1 MNIKQYDESGNGLQR
16 GFSIL
21 RIAKSPERQFRAF
34 GFI

>member
-1 MNIKQYDESGNGLQR
+1 MPKKAFFKVIDTVR
-16 GFSIL
+16 IFIL